1 MARVVTSGGEL
12 PEHALGGELSGAVG
26 VGGDN
31 DTRSSASDE
40 GAQSVGLRIG
50 ERGAQRSDANVVAAT
65 GEGDCE
71 RIEGTFDEDGNGA
84 RGFPNLADR
93 DWLWG
98 GDPEAIEHT
107 VRVGIRWPGSDETRS
122 SMMPAFGA
130 QKQLERPQIRD
141 MVDWLRAASG
151 QEHDAAA
158 AQRATP
164 LFAENCAACHGENG
178 QGNPEVGAPNLT
190 DGIWLYGGDRAKLYE
205 TLWQGRGGVMPAFG
219 GRLSDDMIRKVVL
232 HVRSLGE

>member
-1 MARVVTSGGEL
+1 VVEL
-12 PEHALGGELSGAVG
+12 AEANAPAIAKRFAAANWAEIEADPELRAYGAAAG
-26 VGGDN
+26 RGLFGQN
-31 DTRSSASDE
+31 CAACH
-40 GAQSVGLRIG
+40 GADG
-50 ERGAQRSDANVVAAT
+50 RGAT
-65 GEGDCE
+65 
-71 RIEGTFDEDGNGA
+71 
-84 RGFPNLADR
+84 GFPNLADR

-107 VRVGIRWPGSDETRS
+107 IRVGIRWPGSDETRT

-130 QKQLERPQIRD
+130 QKQLERSQIRD

-178 QGNPEVGAPNLT
+178 KGNPEVGAPNLT

-205 TLWQGRGGVMPAFG
+205 SLWHGRGGVMPAFG